1 MAKVTLR
8 DVADAAGV
16 SITTASFAM
25 TGKGRISPEVRQKVI
40 EAGDSLGYRKSIPPH
55 SADKTSPV
63 IGILFSIDAEWSVTF
78 GFIRPILESIDNHF
92 SVRDHT
98 VALIPI
104 NEQLSS
110 DEIFRRVD
118 SMSCSGLYSIHYGNE
133 PLFTKLEGRGIP
145 VVLIMNGNFQNRF
158 STVCVDDFQGAYEG
172 ALHLLQAGH
181 RKIIFIDIE
190 RDDLPVLS
198 IDRFIGFKKA
208 IEEFGIPISDIERI
222 TYDPRD
228 HEYLRSRLSV
238 IFGKENHPTAIFAL
252 DDDLAARSLSVLH
265 ELKLKVP
272 RDVSLIAPG
281 DLLDYSQEH
290 CPQISTMKIDTS
302 LMGNIACNL
311 MEARLN
317 HNGGDINVLKVKQQL
332 ILRGS
337 TRQYDKG
344 IALILEKKPSQL
356 LPREKAMAAFN
367 HIDTGAIPK
376 WLGASPE
383 FIARATIETG
393 LGDEE
398 LRRRLGDDFRRVESL
413 LGGADSRWRSPFG
426 HERRSPGYGQ
436 PTSKPLLEKR
446 NIRALRKFPWPDPAS
461 ADISSIHEKAK
472 SFHDEFAIMGG
483 EWSPFWHDAI
493 DFVGTQDLYYLMY
506 DDPDFVLTLLNRIV
520 DYYVAVST
528 IIFETSGK
536 HIDIFFI
543 GNDFGGQ
550 NGPLFTVDQFERFIV
565 PSLKRLA
572 DLGHRYGKKVLLH
585 SAGGI
590 RPLIPAIIRSGVDA
604 LHGLQPDCAGMSRAG
619 LKKDY
624 GSRLCICGGIDAKDL
639 LLNGSPETVRSAT
652 LELLSTFAPGGAYV
666 ASPSHEA
673 IIADTPVGN
682 VLALFDAVREFEESS
697 QHR

>member
-1 MAKVTLR
+1 MAKITLR

-16 SITTASFAM
+16 SITTASFVM
-25 TGKGRISPEVRQKVI
+25 TGKGRISPEVRQKVL
-40 EAGDSLGYRKSIPPH
+40 EAGDALGYRKSVPPQIETQ
-55 SADKTSPV
+55 TSSV
-63 IGILFSIDAEWSVTF
+63 IGILFSTDPKWSIVF
-78 GFIRPILESIDNHF
+78 GFVRPILESIDAYF
-92 SVRDHT
+92 SARDHS

-104 NEQLSS
+104 NDQLSS

-118 SMSCSGLYSIHYGNE
+118 NLGCRGLYAMHYGNE
-133 PLFTKLEGRGIP
+133 PLFTKLEGRGTP

-181 RKIIFIDIE
+181 RKIIFVDIE
-190 RDDLPVLS
+190 REDLPMLS

-208 IEEFGIPISDIERI
+208 IEEFAVPISDIERI

-238 IFGKENHPTAIFAL
+238 IFAAEDPPTAVFAL
-252 DDDLAARSLSVLH
+252 DDDLAARTLSVLN

-290 CPQISTMKIDTS
+290 CPQISTMKIETS
-302 LMGNIACNL
+302 LMGTIACSL

-344 IALILEKKPSQL
+344 IARILDKKPSQL

-376 WLGASPE
+376 WLGALPE
-383 FIARATIETG
+383 FMTRAATETG
-393 LGDEE
+393 LDEE
-398 LRRRLGDDFRRVESL
+398 ALRLRLGDDFRRVESL

-426 HERRSPGYGQ
+426 QERRSPGYGQ
-436 PTSKPLLEKR
+436 PTVKPLLEKR
-446 NIRALRKFPWPDPAS
+446 TIRALRKFPWPDPVT
-461 ADISSIHEKAK
+461 ADTSGIKEKARIM
-472 SFHDEFAIMGG
+472 HEEFAIMGG

-528 IIFETSGK
+528 IIFETAGRY
-536 HIDIFFI
+536 IDIFFI

-572 DLGHRYGKKVLLH
+572 DLGHRYGKKVMLH

-604 LHGLQPDCAGMSRAG
+604 LHGLQPDCAGMNRVG

-624 GSRLCICGGIDAKDL
+624 GSRLCLCGGIDAKDL
-639 LLNGSPETVRSAT
+639 LLNGSPDTVRSAT
-652 LELLSTFAPGGAYV
+652 LELLTTFAPGGAYV

-673 IIADTPVGN
+673 ILAETPVAN
-682 VLALFDAVREFEESS
+682 VIALFDAVKEFEEST
-697 QHR
+697 QRH

>member
-1 MAKVTLR
+1 MAKVTLKN
-8 DVADAAGV
+8 VADTAGV

-25 TGKGRISPEVRQKVI
+25 TGKGRISPEVRQKVLD
-40 EAGDSLGYRKSIPPH
+40 AADSLGYRKSIPPA
-55 SADKTSPV
+55 SEDRASSV
-63 IGILFSIDAEWSVTF
+63 IGILLNIDPEWTVVF
-78 GFIRPILESIDNHF
+78 GFIRPILEGIDSYF
-92 SVRDHT
+92 SARGHT
-98 VALIPI
+98 VVLIPI

-110 DEIFRRVD
+110 DELFRRIN
-118 SMSCSGLYSIHYGNE
+118 SLNCRGLYSIHYGNE

-145 VVLIMNGNFQNRF
+145 VVLIMNGNYQNRF

-181 RKIIFIDIE
+181 RKVIFIDIE
-190 RDDLPVLS
+190 RDDVPMLS
-198 IDRFIGFKKA
+198 VDRFIGFKKA
-208 IEEFGIPISDIERI
+208 IEEFSIPISDIERI
-222 TYDPRD
+222 TYDQSD

-238 IFGKENHPTAIFAL
+238 IFGSDDHPTAIFAL
-252 DDDLAARSLSVLH
+252 DDDVAARALSVLG

-290 CPQISTMKIDTS
+290 CPQISTMKIDTALMGSIACS
-302 LMGNIACNL
+302 LMEN
-311 MEARLN
+311 RLN
-317 HNGGDINVLKVKQQL
+317 NTSGEINVLKVKQQL

-344 IALILEKKPSQL
+344 IARIQDKKLSQL

-367 HIDTGAIPK
+367 HIDTGAVPK

-383 FIARATIETG
+383 FMARAAHETG
-393 LGDEE
+393 LDDEG
-398 LRRRLGDDFRRVESL
+398 LRRRLGDDFRRVESQ
-413 LGGADSRWRSPFG
+413 LGEADARWRSPFG
-426 HERRSPGYGQ
+426 HERRHPGYGQ
-436 PTSKPLLEKR
+436 PTMKPLLER
-446 NIRALRKFPWPDPAS
+446 RSLRALRSFPWPDPAL
-461 ADISSIHEKAK
+461 ADISGIGERARGL
-472 SFHDEFAIMGG
+472 HDEFAIMGG

-506 DDPDFVLTLLNRIV
+506 DDPEFVLTLLNRIV
-520 DYYVAVST
+520 DYYIAVST
-528 IIFETSGK
+528 ITFETAGK
-536 HIDIFFI
+536 YIDIFFI

-604 LHGLQPDCAGMSRAG
+604 LHGLQPDCAGMSRSG

-624 GSRLCICGGIDAKDL
+624 GSRLCLSGGIDAKDL
-639 LLNGSPETVRSAT
+639 LLNGTPESVRGAT
-652 LELLSTFAPGGAYV
+652 LELLETFAPGGAYV

-673 IIADTPVGN
+673 IIGETPVVN
-682 VLALFDAVREFEESS
+682 MLALFDAVAEFE
-697 QHR
+697 QGAQRR